1 MTSPFLKWAGGK
13 GKLASRIVE
22 QAPPGFSRYHEP
34 FAGGGAA
41 FFALHDAGLVTSAR
55 LSDSNRELMDCFG
68 IVRDRLGDLVCQL
81 RALAEA
87 YLPRDPD
94 GRRDYYLERRAEV
107 PGDVVARA
115 ARLIFLNRTCY
126 NGLYRVNSRGQFNVP
141 HGRYAN
147 PRILDGPGLAAASAA
162 LQRAELSGDDFAT
175 ACAHARAGDFVYLDP
190 PYYPLSAT
198 ARFTDYTIAAFGPAQ
213 HERLR
218 DTFEELTRRGVHAL
232 LSNSDH
238 EAVRGLYEGSGYGI
252 EVVRM
257 SRAINSV
264 GSKRQPVAEL
274 LIDNRER
281 VSRAQAD

>member
-13 GKLASRIVE
+13 GKLAARIV
-22 QAPPGFSRYHEP
+22 QRAPAAFGRYHEP
-34 FAGGGAA
+34 FVGGGAA
-41 FFALHDAGLVTSAR
+41 FFAMYDAGLVTSAR
-55 LSDSNRELMDCFG
+55 LSDSNGELVDCFG
-68 IVRDRLGDLVCQL
+68 MVRDRLDDLVCGL
-81 RALAEA
+81 GALAGE
-87 YLPRDPD
+87 YLPRDAD
-94 GRRDYYLERRAEV
+94 GRREYYLERRAEA
-107 PGDVVARA
+107 PDDAVARA

-147 PRILDGPGLAAASAA
+147 PRVLDAPGLAAASEA
-162 LQRAELSGDDFAT
+162 LQGAELSCDDFET

-198 ARFTDYTIAAFGPAQ
+198 ARFTDYTIAAFGPAE

-218 DTFEELTRRGVHAL
+218 DTFEDLTVRGVHAL

-238 EAVRGLYEGSGYGI
+238 EAVRGLYDGRGYGLD
-252 EVVRM
+252 VVQM

-264 GSKRQPVAEL
+264 GTKRQPVAEL
-274 LIDNRER
+274 LIDNMVR
-281 VSRAQAD
+281 VSDRT

>member
-13 GKLASRIVE
+13 GKLAPRIVE
-22 QAPPGFSRYHEP
+22 RAPSGFGRYHEP

-41 FFALHDAGLVTSAR
+41 FFALHDGGLVASAR

-68 IVRDRLGDLVCQL
+68 MVRDRLDDLAC
-81 RALAEA
+81 ALATLADA
-87 YLPRDPD
+87 YLPRDAD
-94 GRRDYYLERRAEV
+94 GRRDFYLERRAEV
-107 PGDVVARA
+107 PDDAVARA

-141 HGRYAN
+141 HGRYAS
-147 PRILDGPGLAAASAA
+147 PRILDAAGLAAASEA
-162 LQRAELSGDDFAT
+162 LQRAELSCDDFET
-175 ACAHARAGDFVYLDP
+175 ACARAHAGDFVYLDP
-190 PYYPLSAT
+190 PYYPLTAT
-198 ARFTDYTIAAFGPAQ
+198 ANFTDYTITAFGPAE
-213 HERLR
+213 HRRLA
-218 DTFEELTRRGVHAL
+218 DTFEELTGRGVHAL

-238 EAVRGLYEGSGYGI
+238 EAVRALYEGRGLGI
-252 EVVRM
+252 EVVQM

-281 VSRAQAD
+281 VNSRSG